1 MKLFQKKLIMLV
13 ILLLLL
19 PGCGGSSSS
28 SGSDSGTDATAE
40 SQDTQETQASEKQP
54 TSTAGA
60 TALLPAYQSL
70 ADEIFA
76 AIESGYQYESFFIP
90 VTRQGDYVMS
100 GDPDADDFITS
111 FTIGIVNDKNYQVI
125 KTEGEIT
132 DIHEN
137 DMFGA
142 GLDLMGTYIQNLL
155 HQLQAHS
162 SGSPYEENEFHHWD
176 ILDVDLQTSGSTTTV
191 TITKELPDSSQD
203 PSVET
208 YTLSDGLL
216 DVYTL
221 TSPYVNQGELQEWTY
236 TYQSKGPVDG
246 AYLASLYEETLALL
260 P

>member
-1 MKLFQKKLIMLV
+1 MKPFQKKLIILV
-13 ILLLLL
+13 VLLLLL
-19 PGCGGSSSS
+19 PGCGGSSQAS
-28 SGSDSGTDATAE
+28 SDSEGETATQ
-40 SQDTQETQASEKQP
+40 SQETQEAKDSEKEA
-54 TSTAGA
+54 TSTIES
-60 TALLPAYQSL
+60 TTLLPAYQSL

-76 AIESGYQYESFFIP
+76 AIETGYQYESFFIP
-90 VTRQGDYVMS
+90 VTRQGNYVMS

-142 GLDLMGTYIQNLL
+142 GLDLMGTHIQNLL
-155 HQLQAHS
+155 RQLQAHS

-176 ILDVDLQTSGSTTTV
+176 ILDVDLQSSGNTTTV

-216 DVYTL
+216 DVYSL
-221 TSPYVNQGELQEWTY
+221 TSPYVNQGELQETTY
-236 TYQSKGPVDG
+236 SYQSKGPVDG
-246 AYLASLYEETLALL
+246 AFLSSLYEETLAQI